1 MLHSWSE
8 GLLFLPWL
16 TLILLEVLLLLAILG
31 HKVIVYA
38 SVNLRILRDINI
50 IYHLLSLNIVKNS
63 YWLLVLVEYICNVF
77 HVLLWGS

>member
-8 GLLFLPWL
+8 GLLLLPWL

-31 HKVIVYA
+31 HEVIVDA
-38 SVNLRILRDINI
+38 SVNLRILRDVNI